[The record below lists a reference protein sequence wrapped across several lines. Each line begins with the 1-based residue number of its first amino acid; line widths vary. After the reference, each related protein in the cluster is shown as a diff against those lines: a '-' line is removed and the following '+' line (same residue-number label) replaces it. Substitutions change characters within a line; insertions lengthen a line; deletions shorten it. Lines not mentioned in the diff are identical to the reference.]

1 MVRTICILTRSAT
14 LPKKVSLNTGEK
26 KERKSLVCGEG
37 SSLSTPE
44 PALKHGW
51 VAEGRGDREGILAER
66 AKTQAGVRNG
76 IPCPEKQLGANT
88 RGVSDR

>member
-1 MVRTICILTRSAT
+1 MS
-14 LPKKVSLNTGEK
+14 SNTGENK
-26 KERKSLVCGEG
+26 RREEPSPACGEG

-51 VAEGRGDREGILAER
+51 VTEGRGDRGGILAER

-76 IPCPEKQLGANT
+76 IPYPEKQVGANT
-88 RGVSDR
+88 RGVSAR